1 MAHQLGGFYDL
12 PHGVCN
18 AILLPHV
25 QEFNA
30 KASADKLRKV
40 ASIMGVDVS
49 NMTDEQGA
57 RACIDAIKELSKSIG
72 IPAGLKEL
80 GVKVEDFDILATNAL
95 KDACGLTNPI
105 VATHEDIVQIF
116 TNAFEVVNEDV
127 LAEVAVTTCK

>member
-57 RACIDAIKELSKSIG
+57 RACIDAIKELQNN
-72 IPAGLKEL
+72 
-80 GVKVEDFDILATNAL
+80 D
-95 KDACGLTNPI
+95 
-105 VATHEDIVQIF
+105 
-116 TNAFEVVNEDV
+116 
-127 LAEVAVTTCK
+127 